1 MRKPFDDRLPRT
13 NRPPVPLE
21 PRFTKIGCFTETR
34 EDRIAR
40 IARLRRPALE
50 QPATADCL
58 VSDAEVSQHVMAPA
72 PRPTP

>member
-1 MRKPFDDRLPRT
+1 MRKPFDDRLTRI
-13 NRPPVPLE
+13 NRPPL
-21 PRFTKIGCFTETR
+21 PRFTKIGCFTETH

-40 IARLRRPALE
+40 IARLRRLALE
-50 QPATADCL
+50 QPATVDCL